1 MNKEIKYFPVEQFVP
16 YIAKLSGGVDIKI
29 DPDEI
34 DKVDRAIASGNFV
47 KVRQGLINP
56 SFLIGIVIDED
67 RVKWAEEFQEGII
80 EHNRVNS
87 LPGDFEDQYGKKF
100 HVERK
105 KLIEFK
111 GIPSLGDIFNESN
124 KVKKLT

>member
-34 DKVDRAIASGNFV
+34 DKVDRAIASGNFARI
-47 KVRQGLINP
+47 RQGLLNP
-56 SFLIGIVIDED
+56 SFLIGIIIDEE
-67 RVKWAEEFQEGII
+67 RFKWAKEFEEGII

-87 LPGDFEDQYGKKF
+87 QPGDFEDQYGKKF
-100 HVERK
+100 HLERK

-111 GIPSLGDIFNESN
+111 GIPSLNNIFDESS